1 MTRTLRTA
9 HPYHDMDVID
19 ARAPRFNQAVI
30 GVGSIVAVVS
40 GLWPILALLALQL
53 GIGLRYGRR
62 YCLACVFYFEVVQP
76 RLGEGPIEDSRPP
89 RFANRL
95 GFAVLSLA
103 SLAYLASLPLV
114 GAALGLLVAGLALLA
129 AITGFCT
136 GCWLYR
142 IGARVRGV
150 RARPLDRLALAELGL
165 AADAGGD
172 DHVVAF
178 THPLCTDCRA
188 LTSRLLDAGR
198 RVHVIDVRA
207 RPDLARKYGIAV
219 VPMAFSVDR
228 SGSVL
233 RIAG

>member
-1 MTRTLRTA
+1 
-9 HPYHDMDVID
+9 
-19 ARAPRFNQAVI
+19 
-30 GVGSIVAVVS
+30 
-40 GLWPILALLALQL
+40 
-53 GIGLRYGRR
+53 
-62 YCLACVFYFEVVQP
+62 
-76 RLGEGPIEDSRPP
+76 
-89 RFANRL
+89 
-95 GFAVLSLA
+95 
-103 SLAYLASLPLV
+103 
-114 GAALGLLVAGLALLA
+114 
-129 AITGFCT
+129 
-136 GCWLYR
+136 
-142 IGARVRGV
+142 V

-165 AADAGGD
+165 AAGAGGD